1 MVQSSK
7 WESSPPWLIENAFKT
22 GDPCFVW
29 CWVSGGGIEVPQPL
43 DIPEVPTPWTPQ
55 DCGLHLG
62 GCLWIG
68 RNECTSICP
77 KPIFFFLNKCFY
89 LCMWEFCCSNN
100 PDASER
106 VRWWRKYT
114 CSLEICSSGTSA
126 SITGP
131 CCPGLDQQD
140 PCLFLARLRQAG
152 KMFSKDLSTTTWHL
166 PSTSTRLQSCAAT
179 AADLHHPPED
189 AQGGDQ
195 KRDAL
200 CWGGG
205 GGSRGATGR
214 TGLQRGIFSSC
225 FYEPSSC
232 ISSYLEKH

>member
-1 MVQSSK
+1 MLGQWRRNRSTTAIGYPGSSHTLNSPRL
-7 WESSPPWLIENAFKT
+7 WSSPGRMSVDWKK
-22 GDPCFVW
+22 
-29 CWVSGGGIEVPQPL
+29 WVYINLSKA
-43 DIPEVPTPWTPQ
+43 
-55 DCGLHLG
+55 H
-62 GCLWIG
+62 
-68 RNECTSICP
+68 
-77 KPIFFFLNKCFY
+77 FFFLNKCFY

-114 CSLEICSSGTSA
+114 CSLEIHSSGTSA

-131 CCPGLDQQD
+131 CCPGLDQRD

-195 KRDAL
+195 KPDAL